1 MKENVGGWDRVGR
14 AMLGPALIGAGYGFL
29 GGRRGSLAG
38 LAAMIGGA
46 LVTETAVT
54 RVCPL
59 NEALGVDTARRIE
72 LAE

>member
-14 AMLGPALIGAGYGFL
+14 AIIGPALLGAGYGL
-29 GGRRGSLAG
+29 LDGRRGRLAG

-54 RVCPL
+54 RVCPV
-59 NEALGVDTARRIE
+59 NEVIGVDTARRIE
-72 LAE
+72 RVE